1 MTQYVALRGRKCLV
15 CQEPLHDRLTEN
27 VHPSCILFDD
37 TPGYDPLARKLKS
50 QLIDIIK
57 WADKNAA
64 RSQQKTIGP
73 SEMGD
78 PCDRRI
84 GYRVAEVPEVNDR
97 FDPWAAI
104 VGTSIHS
111 WLDEAISSYVLAHG
125 SSSWLTETRVQISQ
139 IIGGR
144 SDLFNVDE
152 ACVIDH
158 KGAGPSVMKKTV
170 KDGPGPGY
178 VVQVQLYGYGYEQLG
193 LEVKKVALAFY
204 PRAGWLRDMYVW
216 TADYDRNVA
225 LAAIDRVSRIASQV
239 IELDALKEGHRWQ
252 QVPATPSDH
261 CGFCPWYVSDR
272 EAEVGANGS
281 GCPGR

>member
-1 MTQYVALRGRKCLV
+1 MPPRLCLI
-15 CQEPLHDRLTEN
+15 CQKPLADVLKEN
-27 VHPSCILFDD
+27 THPACILFDD
-37 TPGYDPLARKLKS
+37 TPGQDLLALKLKR

-57 WADKNAA
+57 WADSNSS
-64 RSQQKTIGP
+64 RSRQKSIGP

-84 GYRVAEVPEVNDR
+84 GYRIAEVPEINDG

-111 WLDEAISSYVLAHG
+111 WLDEAVQEWVRAHR
-125 SSSWLTETRVQISQ
+125 STAWITETPLTLDGFIK
-139 IIGGR
+139 GR
-144 SDLFNVDE
+144 SDLFSVED

-158 KGAGPSVMKKTV
+158 KGAGPSVMRKVV
-170 KDGPGPGY
+170 KDGPPPGY

-193 LEVKKVALAFY
+193 HEVRKVALAFY

-216 TADYDRNVA
+216 TADYDQSVA
-225 LAAIDRVSRIASQV
+225 IAALDRVSRIAQNV
-239 IELDALKEGHRWQ
+239 MNLNPLKEGHGHRWE
-252 QVPATPSDH
+252 QVDASPTDH
-261 CGFCPWYVSDR
+261 CGFCPWYVPQR
-272 EAEVGANGS
+272 ELEVGANEH

>member
-1 MTQYVALRGRKCLV
+1 MPPRVCLV
-15 CQEPLHDRLTEN
+15 CQKPMSVVLDGLNT
-27 VHPSCILFDD
+27 HPACILFDD
-37 TPGYDPLARKLKS
+37 TPGEDLLALKLKR

-57 WADKNAA
+57 WADANTA
-64 RSQQKTIGP
+64 RSRQKRIGP

-84 GYRVAEVPEVNDR
+84 GYCIAEIPEVNDR

-111 WLDEAISSYVLAHG
+111 WLEDAVQAWVVHHKST
-125 SSSWLTETRVQISQ
+125 SWLTETPVTLDGFIT
-139 IIGGR
+139 GR
-144 SDLFNVDE
+144 SDLYYVDD

-158 KGAGPSVMKKTV
+158 KGAGPSVMRKVV
-170 KDGPGPGY
+170 KDGPPPGY

-193 LEVKKVALAFY
+193 QPVKKVALAFY

-216 TADYDRNVA
+216 TADYDRDVAVAA
-225 LAAIDRVSRIASQV
+225 LARISRIAQDV
-239 IELDALKEGHRWQ
+239 MKLEILKEGNEHRWEQ
-252 QVPATPSDH
+252 LDAVPSDS
-261 CGFCPWYVSDR
+261 CGFCPWYEPDR
-272 EAEVGANGS
+272 NMEVGANAT